1 MWTNV
6 WQECELPSCTCVQVW
21 TKPTRQTVK
30 RKTCVLLCF
39 MCLHVFL
46 KHGSVFHFQHAC
58 MCVYV
63 CVTCLFRSSF
73 DVCCPHMC
81 SLYTAQCSGWSRSER
96 VVPAV
101 VLSAAERP
109 APSRPCL
116 PSSTPRSS
124 WRSDGCPRGWS
135 RARSVSLAC
144 RKRWRSSVNMA
155 VYWPHMS
162 PVSYQTK

>member
-1 MWTNV
+1 MD
-6 WQECELPSCTCVQVW
+6 ECKAKSVSCHLAPAFRCKLNERDKRKMCSFVLYVPTCV
-21 TKPTRQTVK
+21 PQTWISFPLS
-30 RKTCVLLCF
+30 T
-39 MCLHVFL
+39 CLHVCL
-46 KHGSVFHFQHAC
+46 C
-58 MCVYV
+58 V
-63 CVTCLFRSSF
+63 CVTCLLRSSF
-73 DVCCPHMC
+73 DACCPHMC

-124 WRSDGCPRGWS
+124 WRSDGRPRGWS

-144 RKRWRSSVNMA
+144 RKRSSVNMA
-155 VYWPHMS
+155 AFWPS
-162 PVSYQTK
+162 LTKQNKTKK